1 MKPKL
6 KICGITQLDDAR
18 YCAGAGADYL
28 GFIQHED
35 SPRYV
40 APAQAAEI
48 IEWVY
53 GPQPVGVFVNDDAE
67 TVNRVAADAD
77 FDLVQLHGSESP
89 DVCAQIDRAV
99 IKAVR
104 VLHDASST
112 QLRAIMEPYIEHVDY
127 FLLDTHSTSLWGGT
141 GESFNWRLARE
152 LSADFPLFLAGGI
165 DAGNVEEAIRTM
177 RPYAVD
183 LSSSLESEPGKKDFD
198 KMEQF
203 FETFRTLSDAPAT
216 GDVS

>member
-1 MKPKL
+1 MPKL
-6 KICGITQLDDAR
+6 KVCGITELEDAR

-28 GFIQHED
+28 GFVQHED
-35 SPRYV
+35 SPRYI
-40 APAQAAEI
+40 APRQAAEI
-48 IEWVY
+48 IEWVH
-53 GPQPVGVFVNDDAE
+53 GPEPVGVFVNESAE
-67 TVNRVAADAD
+67 TVNQTAAEAG
-77 FDLVQLHGSESP
+77 FALAQLHGHEP
-89 DVCAQIDRAV
+89 PALCAEVEPPV

-104 VLHDASST
+104 VVHDASAT
-112 QLRAIMEPYIEHVDY
+112 QLRAVMEPYAAHADF

-165 DAGNVEEAIRTM
+165 DADNVEEAVRTM

-198 KMEQF
+198 KMERF
-203 FETFRTLSDAPAT
+203 FETFRSLNDALAAE
-216 GDVS
+216 S